1 MSEEKQNQAQNNSQ
15 PNQIQDDKKSPEIQ
29 DDKKPLEN
37 LDEKALGVEIQ
48 KLILEK
54 DEYLDGWKRAKAE
67 FINYKKDELKRLNE
81 IAKFANEDLIKN
93 LIPVLDSF
101 DLGLSVL
108 EKEGLA
114 SKGLYMI
121 RSQFGDV
128 LKKFGLERIIVLI
141 GQPFDAHLQEAIAEV
156 ESNLPVESVVE
167 EIERGYLLYGKVIR
181 PARVKISKRLD

>member
-1 MSEEKQNQAQNNSQ
+1 MLEEKQNQAQNNSQ
-15 PNQIQDDKKSPEIQ
+15 ANQIQGDKKS
-29 DDKKPLEN
+29 LEN
-37 LDEKALGVEIQ
+37 LDDKALGVEVQ

-67 FINYKKDELKRLNE
+67 FINYKRDEFKRLNE
-81 IAKFANEDLIKN
+81 IAKFANEDLIKD

-128 LKKFGLERIIVLI
+128 LKKFGLEKIIVLV
-141 GQPFDAHLQEAIAEV
+141 GQPFDAHLQETIAGV
-156 ESNLPVESVVE
+156 ESNLPAESVVE
-167 EIERGYLLYGKVIR
+167 EVERGYLLYGKVIR
-181 PARVKISKRLD
+181 PARVKISKCLD